1 MWKEESI
8 RGKHSIHF
16 LYLKNQAFEESKTKD
31 VDVTD
36 VDDVKRTRTRTS
48 IK

>member
-1 MWKEESI
+1 MEGG
-8 RGKHSIHF
+8 GK
-16 LYLKNQAFEESKTKD
+16 AFEESKTKD
-31 VDVTD
+31 VGVSD